1 MLKLSSN
8 TRTPSTVGGSKPHF
22 GKQTKHSG
30 AEHSREPAGE
40 VSGVIVILSV
50 RQILKYCHDMI
61 QEMTQVLTTT
71 TAFDW
76 IVFHYFSI
84 VVAVGMAAF
93 IVVVKYW
100 ERFRLLRRQDEIAA
114 V

>member
-1 MLKLSSN
+1 MLKLSCN
-8 TRTPSTVGGSKPHF
+8 TRTPSTVGSSKPHF

-30 AEHSREPAGE
+30 AEHSREPAGG

-93 IVVVKYW
+93 IVVKYW